1 MKLKS
6 LFMEGFKVFAEPQT
20 FDFTEYPEDGLCF
33 VTGNNE
39 VDPEL
44 GANGV
49 GKSTIFDG
57 LCVALY
63 GKTSRGLKAGDVASW
78 QVAHKLEDKAVEAEK
93 SGKKRPSQKALTPS
107 VTNRVEFE
115 NYNGDTCTINRRWNP
130 NVLTLQINDGDPKN
144 VDQKQLDALIGYNF
158 DEFLQ
163 AAYFSQFQDLFLDMS
178 STERSALV
186 AKVLNLD
193 VWDRYSEEAKK
204 DADSIKKK
212 VEEGRSGIERIN
224 GQIEE
229 LEAQD
234 FAEQIAAWD
243 KTHQEALDELKA
255 DLAEHTARAD
265 EIKDSVIRAGAEVET
280 ASTKLEEQ
288 QAVVE
293 DYVRSESSSLRKER
307 DEAIDELDSQ
317 LETANKSLAD
327 LEDEDP
333 SVNEPAELIE
343 LSDQAAVIEK
353 SIAKHEGDIDRID
366 DDIRVIEKKEA
377 KVRNLEGDCSACGQ
391 QITEEHVDHELEQ
404 LETQI
409 VELED
414 KSELVDVKLRK
425 ARRDLRATKKQIKAI
440 KEEAQQGLEKHRQS
454 MREAR
459 EAVKALSRGLKEA
472 QRDFDDRI
480 LGVEQTARKASQ
492 DQLSELNNAL
502 IRAEKALTNA
512 KASEK
517 EWSRIKND
525 LRDDIL
531 DCEEE
536 VNPHEQQQKKNQL
549 RLENLKKDRDEAFAD
564 LEKVVDNEQ
573 ASRYWVKGFKS
584 VKLFAVSS
592 ALNELEAEVNS
603 ALDGLG
609 LGGWSVEFDV
619 DKETKKGTLSKGF
632 FAFINSVDNLE
643 PVKWEAWS
651 GGESQRLRL
660 AASLGLANMI
670 RASKGLE
677 LPFEIWD
684 EPSQWM
690 SDSGI
695 SGLLDVL
702 QRRAKRLK
710 RQIWL
715 IDHRGLEHPFD
726 AAIEVTKTYEGSTI
740 KNVSKSF
747 TGVSTSH

>member
-20 FDFTEYPEDGLCF
+20 FDFTEFPDDGLCF
-33 VTGNNE
+33 VTGKNE

-49 GKSTIFDG
+49 GKSSIFEG
-57 LCVALY
+57 LCVAFY

-93 SGKKRPSQKALTPS
+93 AGKKRPSQKALTPS
-107 VTNRVEFE
+107 VTTCVTFD
-115 NYNGDTCTINRRWNP
+115 NYNGDVCIINRRWNP
-130 NVLTLQINDGDPKN
+130 NVLTLQINDGAPKN

-193 VWDRYSEEAKK
+193 IWDRYSDEAKK
-204 DADSIKKK
+204 DADGIKKK
-212 VEEGRSGIERIN
+212 VEDGRSSIERIK

-229 LEAQD
+229 LTGQD
-234 FAEQIAAWD
+234 FSAQINEWDERHAEELEEL
-243 KTHQEALDELKA
+243 KTILEAHEAKEDNITSAVTKATDDVSKAREALD
-255 DLAEHTARAD
+255 DQQTA
-265 EIKDSVIRAGAEVET
+265 
-280 ASTKLEEQ
+280 
-288 QAVVE
+288 VE
-293 DYVRSESSSLRKER
+293 DYVAKETQPLRNERSDAVAKL
-307 DEAIDELDSQ
+307 EAKVDK
-317 LETANKSLAD
+317 ANNTLTD

-333 SVNEPAELIE
+333 AVNEPEGLAEEEKKVTE
-343 LSDQAAVIEK
+343 LAKVV
-353 SIAKHEGDIDRID
+353 AKHEGDIDRIYS
-366 DDIRVIEKKEA
+366 DIAAIEKKEA
-377 KVRNLEGDCSACGQ
+377 KVKKLEGDCSACGQ
-391 QITEEHVDHELEQ
+391 PITEEHVDHELEE
-404 LETQI
+404 LENQI
-409 VELED
+409 VALED
-414 KSELVDVKLRK
+414 KAEDIDTQLRKANRDLRSAKKKVKALKAEAQEGAEEYRSKLRK
-425 ARRDLRATKKQIKAI
+425 ARDVLK
-440 KEEAQQGLEKHRQS
+440 GLNQD
-454 MREAR
+454 
-459 EAVKALSRGLKEA
+459 LKEA
-472 QRDFDDRI
+472 QRDFDGRI
-480 LGVEQTARKASQ
+480 ADVEHEARKESQ
-492 DQLSELNNAL
+492 AKLTELNSAVTD
-502 IRAEKALTNA
+502 AEKALANA
-512 KASEK
+512 KASSK
-517 EWSRIKND
+517 EWKRIKNE

-531 DCEEE
+531 DCEDE
-536 VNPHEQQQKKNQL
+536 VNPHKEQQKKNKE
-549 RLENLKKDRDEAFAD
+549 RLIKLNKERDEAFVE
-564 LEKVVDNEQ
+564 LEKIVESEQ

-726 AAIEVTKTYEGSTI
+726 AAIEVTKTYEGSTVQ
-740 KNVSKSF
+740 NVSKTF

>member
-6 LFMEGFKVFAEPQT
+6 LFLEGFKVFAEPQT

-33 VTGNNE
+33 VTGKNE

-49 GKSTIFDG
+49 GKSSVFDG

-78 QVAHKLEDKAVEAEK
+78 QVAHDLEDKAVEAEK
-93 SGKKRPSQKALTPS
+93 AGKKRPSQKALTPS
-107 VTNRVEFE
+107 VTNRVVFE
-115 NYNGDTCTINRRWNP
+115 NYNGDLCTINRRWNP
-130 NVLTLQINDGDPKN
+130 NVLTLQINDKKPKN
-144 VDQKQLDALIGYNF
+144 VDQKELDALIGYNF

-178 STERSALV
+178 STERSALI

-193 VWDRYSEEAKK
+193 VWDKYSEEAKR
-204 DADSIKKK
+204 DADGIKKQ
-212 VEEGRSGIERIN
+212 VDEGRSGIERIK

-229 LEAQD
+229 LEGQD
-234 FAEQIAAWD
+234 FSEQI
-243 KTHQEALDELKA
+243 QEWEAEHKAELEGLKA
-255 DLAEHTARAD
+255 DLADHEGQEDAIKAAIEKATKTVEKARVELEKQQLEVEDRVAQETQPIRAERAD
-265 EIKDSVIRAGAEVET
+265 ALA
-280 ASTKLEEQ
+280 KLEL
-288 QAVVE
+288 V
-293 DYVRSESSSLRKER
+293 
-307 DEAIDELDSQ
+307 LDN
-317 LETANKSLAD
+317 ANNALTD
-327 LEDEDP
+327 LEDDE
-333 SVNEPAELIE
+333 SAINEPEGMAELEDNIASLE
-343 LSDQAAVIEK
+343 KQVI
-353 SIAKHEGDIDRID
+353 KHESTYDRNE
-366 DDIRVIEKKEA
+366 DDIQALEKKEA
-377 KVRNLEGDCSACGQ
+377 KVKKLEGDCSACGQ
-391 QITEEHVDHELEQ
+391 AITEEHVDHELEH
-404 LETQI
+404 LEKQI
-409 VELED
+409 IDLED
-414 KSELVDVKLRK
+414 ANEAINEKIRKANRELRVAKKELKGLKDSIKESADAHKAKMRK
-425 ARRDLRATKKQIKAI
+425 AREEVKAANDDIKA
-440 KEEAQQGLEKHRQS
+440 KQ
-454 MREAR
+454 REFDTR
-459 EAVKALSRGLKEA
+459 ITKA
-472 QRDFDDRI
+472 
-480 LGVEQTARKASQ
+480 EQEARKASQ
-492 DQLSELNNAL
+492 EVLSGLNS
-502 IRAEKALTNA
+502 RVTEAEKALTEAN
-512 KASEK
+512 ASEK
-517 EWSRIKND
+517 SWKRIRND
-525 LRDDIL
+525 LRDDVL
-531 DCEEE
+531 DCEEA
-536 VNPHEQQQKKNQL
+536 VNPHKAQQEKNKK
-549 RLENLKKDRDEAFAD
+549 RLASLNTERETAFSE
-564 LEKVVDNEQ
+564 LEKVVESEM

-632 FAFINSVDNLE
+632 FAFINSADNLE

-695 SGLLDVL
+695 TGLLDVL
-702 QRRAKRLK
+702 QRRARRLK

-726 AAIEVTKTYEGSTI
+726 AAIEITKTYEGSTI
-740 KNVSKSF
+740 KNVSQSF
-747 TGVSTSH
+747 SGVGTRY